1 MNILHENCDP
11 KLAEDPKLPYT
22 AYLIQYADKEVV
34 KFDLSIGYSTVELF
48 DHYYDKYKN
57 VMSMIQSNGKVNPN
71 YGTHLKQRNLD
82 HLSKHHL
89 DKDKSNERRMGNT
102 LS

>member
-11 KLAEDPKLPYT
+11 KLAKDPKLPYT

-34 KFDLSIGYSTVELF
+34 KYDLSIGYSKVELF

-57 VMSMIQSNGKVNPN
+57 VMSMIQSDGRANPKLWKQPKKS
-71 YGTHLKQRNLD
+71 LKKPSQPKQPPQ
-82 HLSKHHL
+82 SKQPPQ
-89 DKDKSNERRMGNT
+89 KKK
-102 LS
+102 

>member
-1 MNILHENCDP
+1 MGQSFLMNILHENCDP

-57 VMSMIQSNGKVNPN
+57 VMSMIQSNGKVNPKLWN
-71 YGTHLKQRNLD
+71 APQAKKPRPPKQAPPRQGQ
-82 HLSKHHL
+82 KQ
-89 DKDKSNERRMGNT
+89 
-102 LS
+102 

>member
-1 MNILHENCDP
+1 MKVLTENCDP

-34 KFDLSIGYSTVELF
+34 KYDLTVGDSKVEIF

-57 VMSMIQSNGKVNPN
+57 VMSMIQSNGRVNPKLWN
-71 YGTHLKQRNLD
+71 APKAKKPRAPKQPP
-82 HLSKHHL
+82 KQPP
-89 DKDKSNERRMGNT
+89 KQGQKK
-102 LS
+102 

>member
-1 MNILHENCDP
+1 MKILHENCDP

-34 KFDLSIGYSTVELF
+34 KYDLSIGNSKVELF

-57 VMSMIQSNGKVNPN
+57 VMNMIQTNGKVNPK
-71 YGTHLKQRNLD
+71 LWKQPKQSLQKPSQPKQPPQ
-82 HLSKHHL
+82 SKQPPQNPQ
-89 DKDKSNERRMGNT
+89 KKK
-102 LS
+102 